1 MSERVIVIS
10 AVVVVVNIGLENPEM
25 VVFLL
30 VMFDFYLTLPCD
42 LTPPYF
48 SALKTLSPPVTI
60 YLIPDIDLPIF
71 ACVAAQLSTIARRQI

>member
-30 VMFDFYLTLPCD
+30 VMFDFYLTLPSD
-42 LTPPYF
+42 LSTPYP
-48 SALKTLSPPVTI
+48 SLLKTLSSSITI
-60 YLIPDIDLPIF
+60 YLIPDIELPIF